1 MIDAE
6 GHIMLTGF
14 DDAVMLGEDSDLTSH
29 YCCYEYRAPE
39 LLLGWSYDFA
49 VDCWGFGALF
59 YFILLGQ
66 VLSCSFAPTSR

>member
-14 DDAVMLGEDSDLTSH
+14 DDAVMLGEDYDLTSH
-29 YCCYEYRAPE
+29 CCCYEYRAPE
-39 LLLGWSYDFA
+39 LLLEWSYDFA

-66 VLSCSFAPTSR
+66 VLFCSFVPTSC